1 MLVFV
6 SCAKPILHRHR
17 EPLQRPQQQQSASRD
32 YRRPEDDVQ
41 PQGWREQIFNETCE
55 TDDAEAEDEN
65 AEHSRTVTRVVAGK
79 AKTADVANFA
89 NGQKSVKEPSPSAAW
104 TSPAQSG
111 PQEA

>member
-1 MLVFV
+1 M
-6 SCAKPILHRHR
+6 
-17 EPLQRPQQQQSASRD
+17 
-32 YRRPEDDVQ
+32 Q
-41 PQGWREQIFNETCE
+41 PQGWREQILNEPRE

-89 NGQKSVKEPSPSAAW
+89 NGQKSVKEPSASAAW